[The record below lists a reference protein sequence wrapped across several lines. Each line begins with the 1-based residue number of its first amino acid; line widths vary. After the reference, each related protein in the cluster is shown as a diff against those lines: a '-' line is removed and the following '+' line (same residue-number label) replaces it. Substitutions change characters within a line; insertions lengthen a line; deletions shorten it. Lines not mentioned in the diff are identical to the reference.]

1 MVRIL
6 QSTRNKDFFPS
17 IKNKTKLK
25 NPVTVGY
32 IAIGAKYEGKL
43 SPNIKKTLQSLRKRS
58 FYKAVEIVSD
68 ISNIVERNFILQI
81 LYSSVTY
88 SENNNYANLLKLWV
102 DDIFVQKISKSNHF
116 IDQSTKK
123 LEDNYFF
130 VFNLGLQYKDL
141 PVKKEP
147 LW

>member
-6 QSTRNKDFFPS
+6 QYPINKDFSHS
-17 IKNKTKLK
+17 IKTKIKT
-25 NPVTVGY
+25 PVTIGY
-32 IAIGAKYEGKL
+32 ITISAKYEGKL

-68 ISNIVERNFILQI
+68 ISNTVERNFILQI

-102 DDIFVQKISKSNHF
+102 DDIFVQKISQSNHF
-116 IDQSTKK
+116 VDQSTKK